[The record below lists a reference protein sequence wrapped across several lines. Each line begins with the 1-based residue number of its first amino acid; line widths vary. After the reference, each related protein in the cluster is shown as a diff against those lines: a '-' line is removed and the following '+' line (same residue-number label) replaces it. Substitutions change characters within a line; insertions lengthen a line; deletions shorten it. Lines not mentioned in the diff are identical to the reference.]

1 VTVDGIPI
9 GDLSTEEQIKVTLAI
24 ARAMAKELPLVCI
37 DGVERLDDEHF
48 AEFTKQAASDGFQ
61 YFVTR
66 VGEPRKGEWNVAG
79 GKVASC

>member
-1 VTVDGIPI
+1 
-9 GDLSTEEQIKVTLAI
+9 
-24 ARAMAKELPLVCI
+24 MAKELPLVCI

-66 VGEPRKGEWNVAG
+66 VGEPREGELNVAG
-79 GKVASC
+79 GKVATG